1 MTAVAIEAQGPDD
14 LLNNARKLV
23 KALEDGD
30 ERASAQAIHWIAG
43 GELLVW
49 QRDLQQIAQSLRDTL
64 CGTQVTRELSRLAHR
79 DLPDAK
85 QSLSYVLELTED
97 AAHRTLEAV
106 ETALPLAA
114 SLAGSVEQFRARLP
128 AADPVDSSGRGLE
141 DVALFD
147 RAEAECAQLKESL
160 SEVLMAQGFQD
171 LTGQIIRRV
180 GDLVSELEN
189 HLASLG
195 PAPVDAERDGTDALR
210 RGIGAQVPGSDDPG
224 TVSGQQDVDDLLAQ
238 LGM

>member
-1 MTAVAIEAQGPDD
+1 MKAVAIEAQDSDD
-14 LLNNARKLV
+14 LLKNARKLV

-30 ERASAQAIHWIAG
+30 DRARAEAVHWIAG

-49 QRDLQQIAQSLRDTL
+49 QRDLQQIAESLRDTL
-64 CGTQVTRELSRLAHR
+64 CGSQVTRELSRLAHR

-85 QSLSYVLELTED
+85 QGLGYVLDLTED

-114 SLAGSVEQFRARLP
+114 SLAGSVAECRVRWQGDDRQVADDED
-128 AADPVDSSGRGLE
+128 AAFDALLE
-141 DVALFD
+141 
-147 RAEAECAQLKESL
+147 RAEGECAQLKDSL

-180 GDLVSELEN
+180 GDLVSELED

-195 PAPVDAERDGTDALR
+195 PAPADAEQERPDALR
-210 RGIGAQVPGSDDPG
+210 RGIGAQVPGSDEAG
-224 TVSGQQDVDDLLAQ
+224 RVSGQQDVDDLLAQ